1 MLTESYF
8 VSVAGQPL
16 ANNTAVSKDV
26 GVYEHTL
33 HPSHSTT
40 RTFKKSSAPRN
51 CLAVGDTHVFA
62 AQEDKS
68 TVHVYSRAKGNQEAV
83 VTFPERIQSVAL
95 QDDVLFLGSQEGR
108 LIIWEICTGRQIT
121 TPACHVQ
128 AVTCIAATPYHLL
141 TGSDDSNVHV
151 WSIPRLLELDST
163 AEHEPQETLSNHRA
177 AITSL
182 AVGQSVNPDTNI
194 CVSGSKD
201 KSCIVWN
208 YQLAIPLR
216 TLLFPSFPLCLA
228 PDPCARAIYA
238 SSEDGSLYAIDLFA
252 EKALLGPQSAEESST
267 AVQVSSAFGAAPQN
281 AGPASCMALNFD
293 GTILI
298 SGHPRGQVLRWD
310 LSSRADSTELSNLNA
325 SVTNVA
331 FVSPMPTSRPTKPVA
346 VVKPF
351 LGSRTYNFTAQL
363 DSDHVQDTKFHRMLQ
378 SRGVPNDVLE
388 QAILACQAPA
398 IQGGAGDEALRKEN
412 EELWEVINEQRAL
425 QKKTL
430 QRYVEAKAANPS

>member
-8 VSVAGQPL
+8 VSVTGSPL
-16 ANNTAVSKDV
+16 SNNTAIAKDV
-26 GVYEHTL
+26 GIYEHTL

-40 RTFKKSSAPRN
+40 GTFKKSSAPRN
-51 CLAVGDTHVFA
+51 CLAVSDTHVFA
-62 AQEDKS
+62 AQDEKS
-68 TVHVYSRAKGNQEAV
+68 TVHIYSRAKGNQEAV

-95 QDDVLFLGSQEGR
+95 LDDVLFLGSQEGR
-108 LIIWEICTGRQIT
+108 LIIWEICTGRQVT

-141 TGSDDSNVHV
+141 SGSDDANVHV

-163 AEHEPQETLSNHRA
+163 IEHEPQGTLSNHRA

-182 AVGQSVNPDTNI
+182 VVGQSVNPDTNI

-208 YQLAIPLR
+208 YQLGIPLR

-228 PDPCARAIYA
+228 LDPCARAIYA
-238 SSEDGSLYAIDLFA
+238 SSEDGSLFAIDLFA
-252 EKALLGPQSAEESST
+252 EKALLGPQSTEESST
-267 AVQVSSAFGAAPQN
+267 AVQVSSAFGATPQD
-281 AGPASCMALNFD
+281 AGPASCMAINYD
-293 GTILI
+293 GTILL
-298 SGHPRGQVLRWD
+298 SGHPHGQLLRWD

-325 SVTNVA
+325 SVTSIV
-331 FVSPMPTSRPTKPVA
+331 FTSPLPTPRSTKSVT

-363 DSDHVQDTKFHRMLQ
+363 ESDLTEETRFSKILQ
-378 SRGVPNDVLE
+378 SKGVPNEVLE
-388 QAILACQAPA
+388 QAILAFQAPA
-398 IQGGAGDEALRKEN
+398 QDSIGDQELRKEN

-430 QRYVEAKAANPS
+430 QRYIEAKSANA

>member
-8 VSVAGQPL
+8 ASVTGQPL

-26 GVYEHTL
+26 GIYEHTL

-40 RTFKKSSAPRN
+40 NTFKKSSAPCN
-51 CLAVGDTHVFA
+51 CLAVNDTHVFA
-62 AQEDKS
+62 AQEEKS

-83 VTFPERIQSVAL
+83 ITFPERIQSVAL
-95 QDDVLFLGSQEGR
+95 LDDVLFLGSQEGR
-108 LIIWEICTGRQIT
+108 LIIWEICTGRQVT

-141 TGSDDSNVHV
+141 TGSDDANVHV

-163 AEHEPQETLSNHRA
+163 IEHEPQETLSNHRA

-208 YQLAIPLR
+208 YQLGVPLR

-228 PDPCARAIYA
+228 LDPCARAIYA

-252 EKALLGPQSAEESST
+252 EKALLGPQSTEESST
-267 AVQVSSAFGAAPQN
+267 AVQVSSAFGATPQD
-281 AGPASCMALNFD
+281 AGPASCMALNYD

-298 SGHPRGQVLRWD
+298 SGHPQGQILRWD

-325 SVTNVA
+325 SVTNIV
-331 FVSPMPTSRPTKPVA
+331 FVSPLPTSRPTKPVA

-363 DSDHVQDTKFHRMLQ
+363 DSDMVEETRFSKTLK
-378 SRGVPNDVLE
+378 SKGVPNDVLE
-388 QAILACQAPA
+388 QAILAFQAPA
-398 IQGGAGDEALRKEN
+398 QGSIHDQEVNSKEV
-412 EELWEVINEQRAL
+412 EELWEIINEQRAL

-430 QRYVEAKAANPS
+430 QRYIEAKSANA